1 MRTLLRNKSKFY
13 YASYI
18 GETEIIDEYG
28 NATGEYKVEYSNP
41 IEAFGNISAAQGEMQ
56 SRQFGDSESYDKVIV
71 LDDRNAPIDE
81 HSILW
86 VDTLPHLISAVTDDT
101 NLILKGASVEDE
113 NAIMGENATVTENN
127 LTLVGL
133 TTDTPHDY
141 IVRKCARSLNGV
153 SIAIR
158 KVSVDA

>member
-1 MRTLLRNKSKFY
+1 MRCMVRNKSKFY

-28 NATGEYKVEYSNP
+28 NATGEYEIEYSNP
-41 IEAFGNISAAQGEMQ
+41 IEAFGNVSAAQGEMQ
-56 SRQFGDSESYDKVIV
+56 SRQFGESESYDKVIV

-86 VDTLPHLISAVTDDT
+86 VDTLPHPQEVSTQDT
-101 NLILKGASVEDE
+101 NLIVKRASVV
-113 NAIMGENATVTENN
+113 GENVEIEEGATVVEDN
-127 LTLVGL
+127 LTIISGA
-133 TTDTPHDY
+133 TNIPHDY
-141 IVRKCARSLNGV
+141 TVRLVARSLNGV

-158 KVSVDA
+158 KVRVNG